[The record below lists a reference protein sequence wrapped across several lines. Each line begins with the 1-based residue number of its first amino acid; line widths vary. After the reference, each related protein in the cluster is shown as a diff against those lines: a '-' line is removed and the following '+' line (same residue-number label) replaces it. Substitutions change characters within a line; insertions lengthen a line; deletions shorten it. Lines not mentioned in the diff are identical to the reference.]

1 MTRSTKK
8 AKTQALPALANALG
22 HIENDLDNTSSTSNP
37 ETDDSSTE
45 DDDPDDDEIEKSAS
59 SSDTAV
65 APPASEV
72 AVGSPSPAPVVTGK
86 RKRGRPP
93 VQLEAQGTVHIS
105 NHSRTQYNYYTENPK
120 KKITYLMAILTP
132 EEAKKAQSKQAP
144 VSTSLELWSD
154 EPWDTVKA
162 QFLVKISDA
171 LSPQNLDFTDYDTRF
186 YIPRSLPK
194 PGIELATPE
203 NYASLVTRAHNLT
216 SNTPTV
222 NITIRRK
229 GGGAD
234 KENLTEVEV
243 EATSKAKKVD
253 FVLFISHIFTSL
265 IFSTEEGST
274 YTSWQRE

>member
-22 HIENDLDNTSSTSNP
+22 HVENDLNNTSSTSNP

-45 DDDPDDDEIEKSAS
+45 DDDPDDDEIEKSTS

-72 AVGSPSPAPVVTGK
+72 AVRSPSTAPVVTGK

-93 VQLEAQGTVHIS
+93 VQAQGTVHIS

-186 YIPRSLPK
+186 YIPHSLPK
-194 PGIELATPE
+194 PGIELVMPE